1 MGFCSNCG
9 AQMDDHALFCPI
21 CGQAAMQQ
29 NGFQQ
34 PNFQQ
39 PGFQQ
44 PDAFQQPNFQQT
56 GFQQPDAFR
65 QPNFQQQGFQQPD
78 AFQQPNFQQPGAFQ
92 QPGTFRQQQDYQSPQ
107 SFQQPAFVVPGYQQT
122 GADRKPEIYEIVL
135 SVLFPIVGI
144 ILYFMHRNDKPTAAS
159 MLLKVAL
166 IAYGARFIL
175 GFFFGLLN

>member
-29 NGFQQ
+29 TG
-34 PNFQQ
+34 FQQ

-44 PDAFQQPNFQQT
+44 PDAFQQPNFQQP

-175 GFFFGLLN
+175 GFIFGLLN